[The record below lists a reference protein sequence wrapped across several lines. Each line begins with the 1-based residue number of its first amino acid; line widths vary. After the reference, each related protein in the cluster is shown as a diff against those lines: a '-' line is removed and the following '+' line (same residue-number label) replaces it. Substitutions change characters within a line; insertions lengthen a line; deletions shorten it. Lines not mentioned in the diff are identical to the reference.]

1 MWQAGLNQ
9 VREKNLVEM
18 SFLEHSFIQQ
28 IHKVHGEKR
37 AQERLRELNLP
48 EISLFG
54 AIQTHIWGH
63 RGLAGEEKNL
73 STD

>member
-1 MWQAGLNQ
+1 MLYYYI
-9 VREKNLVEM
+9 
-18 SFLEHSFIQQ
+18 HFI
-28 IHKVHGEKR
+28 E

-48 EISLFG
+48 EISIFG